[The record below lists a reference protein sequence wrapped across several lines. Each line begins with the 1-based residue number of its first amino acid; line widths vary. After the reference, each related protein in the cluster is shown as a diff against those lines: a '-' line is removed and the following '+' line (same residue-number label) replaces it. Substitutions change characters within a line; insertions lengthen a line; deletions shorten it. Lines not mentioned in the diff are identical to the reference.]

1 MAESADVH
9 PTAGRRRREKGPP
22 SGLALPRLE
31 RVSDTECEH
40 SDDSAGEKEA
50 KRQRSEPSTPV
61 STPRRLP
68 YEYDATMGITKV
80 GTKEAEGFDE
90 DLDSTEYHDAN
101 DTTDD
106 PTRKDETE
114 CIVPQQRSM
123 GFQGGYGSSS
133 LKECIELL
141 NAAVESAPAPL
152 DSGVGHKPTDPPQVM
167 SPSMEDSLT
176 DANAQ
181 PSERLVSPGNYAS
194 YTTIKRLN
202 QPEGTTGKGRA
213 IVSSEMRTIQRDE
226 D

>member
-61 STPRRLP
+61 STPRRFP
-68 YEYDATMGITKV
+68 YDYDAI
-80 GTKEAEGFDE
+80 
-90 DLDSTEYHDAN
+90 TEYHDAN

-106 PTRKDETE
+106 PIRKDETE
-114 CIVPQQRSM
+114 CIVPQQKST

-152 DSGVGHKPTDPPQVM
+152 DSGVGPKPTDPPQVM

-181 PSERLVSPGNYAS
+181 PSERLDQPESDAS
-194 YTTIKRLN
+194 DATFKRLN
-202 QPEGTTGKGRA
+202 
-213 IVSSEMRTIQRDE
+213 
-226 D
+226 

>member
-1 MAESADVH
+1 MAESADIH

-68 YEYDATMGITKV
+68 YEYDALMGITKV

-101 DTTDD
+101 DSTDD

-152 DSGVGHKPTDPPQVM
+152 DSGVGHKPTDPPHEQR
-167 SPSMEDSLT
+167 ENNGKT
-176 DANAQ
+176 AGKGAQ
-181 PSERLVSPGNYAS
+181 
-194 YTTIKRLN
+194 
-202 QPEGTTGKGRA
+202 TTGIWKILEKSIFGHKLPQNHQNSTFQLFFFCKFW
-213 IVSSEMRTIQRDE
+213 VQFMV
-226 D
+226 

>member
-1 MAESADVH
+1 MAEPADVH

-31 RVSDTECEH
+31 RASDTECEH

-61 STPRRLP
+61 STPRRFP
-68 YEYDATMGITKV
+68 YGYDAIMGITKV

-114 CIVPQQRSM
+114 CISSTAKVNGVPR
-123 GFQGGYGSSS
+123 G
-133 LKECIELL
+133 L
-141 NAAVESAPAPL
+141 
-152 DSGVGHKPTDPPQVM
+152 
-167 SPSMEDSLT
+167 
-176 DANAQ
+176 
-181 PSERLVSPGNYAS
+181 R
-194 YTTIKRLN
+194 
-202 QPEGTTGKGRA
+202 
-213 IVSSEMRTIQRDE
+213 
-226 D
+226 